1 MAHRQSNTK
10 NNRRKKAIDKI
21 VIDSCDRP
29 YQDWFPNARS
39 HKRSFVL
46 HVGPTNSGKTHD
58 ALEALKTS
66 GSGCYLAPLRLL
78 ALEIGEELR
87 DADVK
92 CDILTG
98 EDQDYQHDATH
109 SSSTIELMDA
119 SRHYDVAV
127 IDEAQLIA
135 DRNRG
140 GAWLTAIMGVDADVI
155 HVCMAPEAQSIVERL
170 IELCGDDRT
179 VVNHERKTPLIVDN
193 GFVNIHDE
201 DYKPMKGDAIIAF
214 SRRKVLEIAAM
225 LEMNGTRTSV
235 VYGALPWRVRKE
247 EARRFREGETDIVVS
262 TDAIGMGLN
271 LPIRR
276 IIFSESRKFNG
287 TDVVPLR
294 SSEVKQIAGR
304 AGRYG
309 IYDEGHVVGTD
320 YGSTRF
326 IRNNIKASF
335 HVIGKAMVDIPR
347 ELMENEKY
355 DLSEIIHGWKRT
367 GISSLFP
374 GSDGMFA
381 KADSS
386 QLMLATDKLEQM
398 ESVWNIAFTRDEMI
412 RLISVQFDIG
422 KDEQEYEWRRLCE
435 DYAHHHER
443 MTAWKPT
450 APTGSQSLSELEKLS
465 RTNGIRFSFMRCLGL
480 MSGTMNHEFMEVRG
494 EIDKLMIRKLLDK
507 NMGDFISTRYYRN
520 DYYDDCYDGFGYV
533 GRDGY
538 RG

>member
-1 MAHRQSNTK
+1 MT
-10 NNRRKKAIDKI
+10 RRLSKEERLRKQEEKLRRREEKLRRRELRNIRMNEINKV

-66 GSGCYLAPLRLL
+66 CSGRYLAPLRLL
-78 ALEIGEELR
+78 ALEVGEVLR
-87 DADVK
+87 DAGVK

-98 EDQDYQHDATH
+98 EDQDRQDGATH

-135 DRNRG
+135 DANRG

-155 HVCMAPEAQSIVERL
+155 HVCMAPEAKSIVERL
-170 IELCGDDRT
+170 IELCGDDFT
-179 VVNHERKTPLIVDN
+179 VVSHERKTPLIVDN
-193 GFVNIHDE
+193 GFVDIYDA

-214 SRRKVLEIAAM
+214 SRRKVLETAAM

-235 VYGALPWRVRKE
+235 VYGALPWSVRKE
-247 EARRFREGETDIVVS
+247 EARKFREGETDVVVS

-276 IIFSESRKFNG
+276 IIFSERKKFNG
-287 TDVVPLR
+287 TEVVPLMP
-294 SSEVKQIAGR
+294 SEVRQIAGR

-309 IYDEGHVVGTD
+309 IYDEGHVVATD
-320 YGSTRF
+320 SNATKF
-326 IRNNIKASF
+326 IGNSIKASY

-347 ELMENEKY
+347 ELMENEDYK
-355 DLSEIIHGWKRT
+355 LSEIIRGWMRT
-367 GISSLFP
+367 DIDSLFP
-374 GSDGMFA
+374 GSNGMFA

-386 QLMLATDKLEQM
+386 QLALAADRLEHVM
-398 ESVWNIAFTRDEMI
+398 ANGKNITFTRDEMI
-412 RLISVQFDIG
+412 RMISVQFDIE
-422 KDEQEYEWRRLCE
+422 KEEQAEEWNGAGC
-435 DYAHHHER
+435 A
-443 MTAWKPT
+443 
-450 APTGSQSLSELEKLS
+450 
-465 RTNGIRFSFMRCLGL
+465 RTMAAITSA
-480 MSGTMNHEFMEVRG
+480 
-494 EIDKLMIRKLLDK
+494 
-507 NMGDFISTRYYRN
+507 
-520 DYYDDCYDGFGYV
+520 
-533 GRDGY
+533 
-538 RG
+538 